1 MKNSRTAGRT
11 SAVDQRWLWVG
22 INSLCRACSP
32 LFQLLLSAGPSF
44 NASSTVET
52 KSVWIPRL
60 WNSGRIEK
68 ILTKSDSDLV
78 SRFEI
83 WYRISDQFD
92 KIRQYSAI
100 FGNDLRSTG
109 NSLTI
114 LTIIFLSILYILYN
128 YHKFQIILNINL
140 INNYY

>member
-11 SAVDQRWLWVG
+11 SAVDQRWLWAG

-52 KSVWIPRL
+52 KSVWMKLIDYETWKGSRKFGRNRVPISYRDSRYYIRL
-60 WNSGRIEK
+60 QI
-68 ILTKSDSDLV
+68 D
-78 SRFEI
+78 
-83 WYRISDQFD
+83 
-92 KIRQYSAI
+92 SAI
-100 FGNDLRSTG
+100 FSNDLRSAG

-114 LTIIFLSILYILYN
+114 LIIIFLSIHIIQFIQSEIYYTIRNFL
-128 YHKFQIILNINL
+128 ILNIN
-140 INNYY
+140 NYY

>member
-11 SAVDQRWLWVG
+11 SAVDQRWLWAG

-52 KSVWIPRL
+52 KSVWMKLIDYETWKGSRKFGRNRVPISYRDSRYYIRL
-60 WNSGRIEK
+60 QI
-68 ILTKSDSDLV
+68 D
-78 SRFEI
+78 
-83 WYRISDQFD
+83 
-92 KIRQYSAI
+92 SAI
-100 FGNDLRSTG
+100 FSNDLRSAG

-114 LTIIFLSILYILYN
+114 LIIIFLSIHIIQFIQSEIYYN
-128 YHKFQIILNINL
+128 QKFPNFK
-140 INNYY
+140 YK

>member
-11 SAVDQRWLWVG
+11 SAVDQRWLWAG

-60 WNSGRIEK
+60 WNLERIEK
-68 ILTKSDSDLV
+68 IRTKSDSDLV

-83 WYRISDQFD
+83 LYQTSDRLGNIQQRFTISWKFFD
-92 KIRQYSAI
+92 NSYNYISIHTYYTIYTIR
-100 FGNDLRSTG
+100 N
-109 NSLTI
+109 
-114 LTIIFLSILYILYN
+114 ILYN
-128 YHKFQIILNINL
+128 QKFPNFKYKCNK
-140 INNYY
+140 